1 MSRMRCSPCPTST
14 YADRGAALGRR
25 RVLTASA
32 AVLTLLLAGCA
43 SSTIPPPSYHP
54 SRPPSAQAV
63 KEGIRKGAAEVKLSG
78 GLETS
83 AVRYADHG
91 PGSYFACLRQSDPSA
106 SRRPTYSVFFDDDT
120 YKGIQ
125 SSVISEACE
134 AEPWVPF
141 N

>member
-1 MSRMRCSPCPTST
+1 M
-14 YADRGAALGRR
+14 AA
-25 RVLTASA
+25 
-32 AVLTLLLAGCA
+32 CA
-43 SSTIPPPSYHP
+43 STTDLPPAYHP
-54 SRPPSAQAV
+54 PQPPSAQAV
-63 KEGIRKGAAEVKLSG
+63 KEGVKKGAAEAKLTG

-83 AVRYADHG
+83 AVRDTNHG
-91 PGSYFACLRQSDPSA
+91 PGSYFVCLRQSGPSA
-106 SRRPTYSVFFDDDT
+106 SRRPAYSVFFDDDN

>member
-1 MSRMRCSPCPTST
+1 MRYSSST
-14 YADRGAALGRR
+14 AAL
-25 RVLTASA
+25 SA
-32 AVLTLLLAGCA
+32 ALSAALALLLAGCA
-43 SSTIPPPSYHP
+43 SSANLPPVYHP
-54 SRPPSAQAV
+54 PRPPSAKAV
-63 KEGIRKGAAEVKLSG
+63 KEGVTKAAAEIKLTG

-83 AVRYADHG
+83 AVRHSDHG
-91 PGSYFACLRQSDPSA
+91 PGSYFVCLRQRGPSA
-106 SRRPTYSVFFDDDT
+106 GGRAAYSVFFDDDS